1 VARSSGRQTAMRRG
15 PALPNPARL
24 HRLSTVSFWRAPSRN
39 GYGAPCAFTVD
50 WRRSTILWLPAMS
63 WSQGMFFADSSTN
76 AAYWAQRQRELG
88 ADEVMGPRERPKEGT
103 TPAVKRPASAA
114 GSHPQP
120 RLFGT
125 GLPSRAH
132 PDAPG
137 VVVSSI
143 EASVSPSVA
152 IGSAV
157 AKSFRFVGATRIADK
172 RQCRSSRRRSG
183 GPAPGPTYLARQ
195 ARVPAE
201 SDFTTSSLGMFVDG
215 ATTPGAQGDGA
226 SIR

>member
-1 VARSSGRQTAMRRG
+1 V
-15 PALPNPARL
+15 PPVRL
-24 HRLSTVSFWRAPSRN
+24 ELTTRVCLAP
-39 GYGAPCAFTVD
+39 
-50 WRRSTILWLPAMS
+50 PAM
-63 WSQGMFFADSSTN
+63 
-76 AAYWAQRQRELG
+76 AYHPLG
-88 ADEVMGPRERPKEGT
+88 GT
-103 TPAVKRPASAA
+103 AAA
-114 GSHPQP
+114 GGRETARHPKAAGRFVGERRLQVGKVPLELLRQFLEQRHQP
-120 RLFGT
+120 WR
-125 GLPSRAH
+125 SN
-132 PDAPG
+132 APG

-215 ATTPGAQGDGA
+215 ATTPGAQGDGT

>member
-1 VARSSGRQTAMRRG
+1 MRRG

-103 TPAVKRPASAA
+103 TPAVKRPASVA

-120 RLFGT
+120 RLFGA
-125 GLPSRAH
+125 GLPSRARDQAT
-132 PDAPG
+132 PTSLGPKGFCALDGRADLRTTVALRRARDTTSTGSG
-137 VVVSSI
+137 V
-143 EASVSPSVA
+143 PSVT
-152 IGSAV
+152 SNHE
-157 AKSFRFVGATRIADK
+157 DEP
-172 RQCRSSRRRSG
+172 QRRALTVNR
-183 GPAPGPTYLARQ
+183 PGNLQ
-195 ARVPAE
+195 AGWRW
-201 SDFTTSSLGMFVDG
+201 
-215 ATTPGAQGDGA
+215 GDRG
-226 SIR
+226 IT